1 MSEQIVRAASGNGKA
16 FGCLFCRTGNEKRIA
31 QTIERELPEVRLIF
45 AEKMRRRRYGHR
57 YEEESVLLFPGYLF
71 FCADADFEAQR
82 LAGKPDVYRL
92 LHASDGAWQL
102 HGSDEAFARSL
113 FEQNGV
119 IGFSK
124 AYYEGE
130 RIRVVDGILK
140 EYEGKILRVNRRA
153 QTAQICVGMCGR
165 EVTIWLG
172 FELMNP
178 Q

>member
-1 MSEQIVRAASGNGKA
+1 MSDLIPGAASGDGKA

-31 QTIERELPEVRLIF
+31 QSIERDLPEVRLIS

-57 YEEESVLLFPGYLF
+57 YEEEPVPLFPGYLF

-92 LHASDGAWQL
+92 LHASDGTWQL
-102 HGSDEAFARSL
+102 YGSDEVFARCL
-113 FEQNGV
+113 FAQNGV

-130 RIRVVDGILK
+130 RIRIVDGILK

-165 EVTIWLG
+165 EITIWLG
-172 FELMNP
+172 FELLEP
-178 Q
+178 K